1 MESMEEATEDIFR
14 SEILFK
20 LNATT
25 SRRAGGRFGTRH
37 HPSGNRLAL
46 SMNDVFKP
54 CLREISDTLP
64 HISG

>member
-25 SRRAGGRFGTRH
+25 SRHAGGRFGTRH
-37 HPSGNRLAL
+37 RPSGSRLAP
-46 SMNDVFKP
+46 SMNDDF
-54 CLREISDTLP
+54 
-64 HISG
+64 